1 MTKWLDEYKRK
12 LLNEILVATSQD
24 DVKRFVDLT
33 VRDLQEQKVDADIIS
48 GFFDKINSDLALLNP
63 ITKDAQQWSNIKM
76 AIILFNRFRSQMN
89 ATIN

>member
-48 GFFDKINSDLALLNP
+48 GFFDK
-63 ITKDAQQWSNIKM
+63 
-76 AIILFNRFRSQMN
+76 
-89 ATIN
+89 